1 VSSSEE
7 TVEAVDQLEAAVV
20 APAAA
25 AVAVAAAVVVAA
37 AAVVVVV
44 LVEAETPAVPW
55 LPRLDPPSPPEAEGT
70 EVGTASLS
78 RSSGSKLKLGL
89 ELVRGM
95 RSPAVTVVVEERI
108 RSPAAAAAEGF
119 DVAADDG
126 GASELE

>member
-1 VSSSEE
+1 M
-7 TVEAVDQLEAAVV
+7 EAAVA
-20 APAAA
+20 APGAA

-37 AAVVVVV
+37 AAVAVVVV

-55 LPRLDPPSPPEAEGT
+55 LPRLDPPSPPEAAGT
-70 EVGTASLS
+70 ELGTVSLS

-119 DVAADDG
+119 DVADDDG